1 MWRTARKN
9 AFAHK
14 LRLALTALAVVLGV
28 TFMAGTL
35 VLTATVKQ
43 SIDGL
48 VTQAVSGYNAVVRAK
63 APYSTSEFAGG
74 GGLGNARP
82 YTPDAVLTAV
92 RATPGVSAAD
102 GLVQGEVSLVGANGA
117 SVSSRGLA
125 EAFSYVPDRQLSQFK
140 LRSGHGPQS
149 HGQIVVDA
157 NTAKTKHIKLGD
169 ELTVISDQ
177 APEKFTVV
185 GTVGFGSSSTIAGA
199 TVALFTPADIQQL
212 LSKPGEYVQI
222 DIAAAPGTST
232 ATLLANL
239 SAHIPSGYE
248 AISSQQFASDEASSF
263 NSIID
268 TFNKVLLAFAF
279 IALFVGAFLIYNTF
293 NILVG
298 QRTKE
303 LALYRALGAGR
314 GQVTGS
320 VVVEALLTGLIG
332 SVVGLGVGVLLA
344 AGLVSLFQSFLDL
357 SSSGLVIH
365 PATIILAVVLGTL
378 ITVLSALGPAIRSSR
393 VPPVAAMR
401 DDVVIGESSLRRRAI
416 LGTVLTVLGLVLLF
430 ASIAGSGNL
439 PGAGLGAALTFIG
452 VAVLLP
458 FICSPLARIIGTPL
472 RVTGITGHLSQE
484 NAARNPRRTA
494 TTSAAL
500 MIGLAVVG
508 AVATLAASATASFGA
523 VFTNTV
529 KADYVVVSSGGGGG
543 GNLSTS
549 VEPAISKAPGVL
561 ATSPVALA
569 DFHIGETDH
578 TLTGIDPAT
587 GPGLLDIHMV
597 SGSTAALSQGEVLVD
612 TQAAKS
618 DHYVI
623 GSKIA
628 MDFASTGIHDYTVG
642 GTYKINGLL
651 GSYLGPLSI
660 VTSNT
665 NQVNYIAIMIRVSSA
680 SKSVQAALSKS
691 VAEFPHASVKTAAQ
705 YVAAQKNMIAKAV
718 RVVDVLLGFSIVI
731 ALFGVI
737 NTLVLSVLER
747 THEIGLLRAVG
758 MLRRQL
764 RRVIRGEAI
773 IVSVLGAVV
782 GLVLGVGFGVALVH
796 AVSSSGIGQVAI
808 PYGTIVA
815 VLILAVLFGIFA
827 AIFPARRAAR
837 LDVLRAVSTV

>member
-48 VTQAVSGYNAVVRAK
+48 VTQAVSGYTAVVRAK
-63 APYSTSEFAGG
+63 EPYSTSQFGG
-74 GGLGNARP
+74 GGIGNARP
-82 YTPDAVLTAV
+82 LTPDAVLTDV
-92 RATPGVSAAD
+92 RAVPGVSAAD
-102 GLVQGEVSLVGANGA
+102 GVVQGEVSLVNADGKVVSGHGGAPT
-117 SVSSRGLA
+117 

-140 LRSGHGPQS
+140 LRSGHGPES
-149 HGQIVVDA
+149 HGQMVIDA
-157 NTAKTKHIKLGD
+157 NTAKTKHITLGQK
-169 ELTVISDQ
+169 LTVISNQ
-177 APEKFTVV
+177 APETFTVV
-185 GTVGFGSSSTIAGA
+185 GTVGFGSSETIAGA
-199 TVALFTPADIQQL
+199 TIALFTPADIQQL
-212 LSKPGEYVQI
+212 LGKPGEYQQI
-222 DIAAAPGTST
+222 DIAAASGTST

-248 AISSQQFASDEASSF
+248 AITSQQFASDEASTF
-263 NSIID
+263 NSIIN

-332 SVVGLGVGVLLA
+332 SVLGLGVGVLLA
-344 AGLVSLFQSFLDL
+344 AGLVSLFRSFLDL

-401 DDVVIGESSLRRRAI
+401 DDVVVAESSLRRRAI
-416 LGTVLTVLGLVLLF
+416 LGIVLSILGIVLLF
-430 ASIAGSGNL
+430 ASISGSGNL

-458 FICSPLARIIGTPL
+458 FICAPLARIIGSPL
-472 RVTGITGHLSQE
+472 RLTGITGHLSQE
-484 NAARNPRRTA
+484 NATRNPRRTA

-529 KADYVVVSSGGGGG
+529 KANYVVVSSGGGGA
-543 GNLSTS
+543 NLATS
-549 VEPAISKAPGVL
+549 IEPAISKAPDVL

-569 DFHIGETDH
+569 DFHVGDTDH
-578 TLTGIDPAT
+578 TLTGIDPTT

-597 SGSTAALSQGEVLVD
+597 SGSTAALGQGEVLVD

-628 MDFASTGIHDYTVG
+628 MDFASTGIRDYTIG
-642 GTYKINGLL
+642 GVYKINGLL

-665 NQVNYIAIMIRVSSA
+665 NQVSYIAVMIRVSSA
-680 SKSVQAALSKS
+680 SKSVQAGLSKA
-691 VAEFPHASVKTAAQ
+691 VAEFPRASVKTAAQ
-705 YVAAQKNMIAKAV
+705 YVAAQKNMIANAV

-808 PYGTIVA
+808 PYRTIVA

-837 LDVLRAVSTV
+837 LDVLRAVSTA